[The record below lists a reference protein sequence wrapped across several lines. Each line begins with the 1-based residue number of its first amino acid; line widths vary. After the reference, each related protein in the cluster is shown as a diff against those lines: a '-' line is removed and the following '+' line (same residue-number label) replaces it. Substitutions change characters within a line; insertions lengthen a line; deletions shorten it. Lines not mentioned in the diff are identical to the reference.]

1 MMIRFIS
8 GFVFPLWK
16 FEGAFELNYD
26 CSLLVEKRILC
37 NVGLVIYDA
46 PSVN

>member
-1 MMIRFIS
+1 MIRFIS
-8 GFVFPLWK
+8 GCVFPLWK
-16 FEGAFELNYD
+16 CEGAFELNYD
-26 CSLLVEKRILC
+26 CSLLAEKRIFY